1 MNMSSTGNRSSDV
14 TCEGE
19 LINIDALQYQCD
31 VKFTGIIRITRINHT
46 RYFCILETV
55 KPEEN
60 GKVSRID

>member
-1 MNMSSTGNRSSDV
+1 MNMNSTCNRSSDV
-14 TCEGE
+14 TCEPE

-31 VKFTGIIRITRINHT
+31 VKFAGITIITRINHT
-46 RYFCILETV
+46 RYLYILETV